1 MKIYA
6 KQGTELEQIMKK
18 LYDQMMSERQ
28 KAFEMIK
35 EFSGVEPKGIGYYW
49 ALGFTCQWSY
59 NMVSFPEGSN
69 PKQMKPNNIN
79 GINFYRPNR
88 RLKASKDFIQKW
100 NSLFKGIYGKVL
112 CEYGIPI
119 IFNCNSQYVRW
130 QPFSKDGRYGVLVPS
145 LILDWMPEVKNKQYE
160 IEV

>member
-6 KQGTELEQIMKK
+6 KPGTELEQVMKK
-18 LYDQMMSERQ
+18 FYDQMMSERQ

-35 EFSGVEPKGIGYYW
+35 EFSGVEPKRIGYYW
-49 ALGFTCQWSY
+49 ALWFTCQWSY
-59 NMVSFPEGSN
+59 NMVTFPEGSS
-69 PKQMKPNNIN
+69 PEKMRSYKIN
-79 GINFYRPNR
+79 LNTYYKLNK
-88 RLKASKDFIQKW
+88 RLKASKEFSQKW
-100 NSLFKGIYGKVL
+100 LGLFKGIDGKVL

-145 LILDWMPEVKNKQYE
+145 LIFDWMPEVKNKQYE